1 MIDLSKQFT
10 IVRELDAPR
19 ETVWRAWT
27 NEDSLSVWWHPAGL
41 TTPRESV
48 SVDLRVGG
56 EYRYTMVKGDDHY
69 PTGGTY
75 LEVDE
80 PSKLVFTWDEPGTP
94 VAESPEV
101 TVLLEELGD
110 RTRMTFTLRGI
121 DAAPGD
127 KYIYDGWVSA
137 FDELA
142 SFLG

>member
-1 MIDLSKQFT
+1 MIDLTKEFT

-19 ETVWRAWT
+19 ATVWRAWT
-27 NEDSLSVWWHPAGL
+27 NEDSLSAWWHPAGL

-48 SVDLRVGG
+48 SVDLRPGG
-56 EYRYTMVKGDDHY
+56 EYRYTMVNGDDEY

-75 LEVDE
+75 IEVVE

-94 VAESPEV
+94 VDESPEV
-101 TVLLEELGD
+101 TVLLEELGE

-121 DAAPGD
+121 DAQPGD

-142 SFLG
+142 AFMA